1 MNWIT
6 NRLSERTSWDGGAL
20 IAVGVLG
27 LFFSAVVPT
36 NIVFW
41 AAIAWG
47 ALTLLKSEGQ
57 RKMDELDTEVKLLK
71 KELEDQRKIHERLDV
86 AIEKLTDVSNSI
98 HRMLAVHEEKLAR
111 QEEAIVEAEQQIET
125 RRSELSKQISE
136 LHSRVTTNT
145 KEIMIAAAA
154 QHAEQNKEI
163 QAIRDE
169 LRDRVGILEKWRH
182 VLIGASIISGFV
194 LNKILELDIL

>member
-1 MNWIT
+1 
-6 NRLSERTSWDGGAL
+6 
-20 IAVGVLG
+20 
-27 LFFSAVVPT
+27 
-36 NIVFW
+36 
-41 AAIAWG
+41 
-47 ALTLLKSEGQ
+47 
-57 RKMDELDTEVKLLK
+57 MDELDTEVKLLK

-98 HRMLAVHEEKLAR
+98 HRMLAVHEEKLSR

-125 RRSELSKQISE
+125 RRSELLKQISE

-145 KEIMIAAAA
+145 KEIMVAAAA